1 MLNIQPTTA
10 PVDTVAFFAY
20 LSTDTPASVAHHI
33 LTFDKVIT
41 NVGNAY
47 HSHQGTF
54 FAPRTGIYVFTWTI
68 RLTDYSKQTTELL
81 VNNNV
86 INWIYFNSND
96 SVDGSVTGTAVV
108 QVNQGDDVLI
118 RTGSRFHTGTIK
130 SDHDGKSSFAGWILM

>member
-1 MLNIQPTTA
+1 MLSIQPKTV

-33 LTFDKVIT
+33 LTFDTVIT

-54 FAPRTGIYVFTWTI
+54 FAPRTGINVFTWTI
-68 RLTDYSKQTTELL
+68 RLTNYSKQTTELL

-86 INWIYFNSND
+86 IYWIYFNSND

-130 SDHDGKSSFAGWILM
+130 SDHVFGNMHLSSPN

>member
-33 LTFDKVIT
+33 LTFDKVI
-41 NVGNAY
+41 
-47 HSHQGTF
+47 
-54 FAPRTGIYVFTWTI
+54 GIYVFTWTI

-96 SVDGSVTGTAVV
+96 SVDGSVTGTVVV

>member
-1 MLNIQPTTA
+1 M

-33 LTFDKVIT
+33 LTFDTVIT

-54 FAPRTGIYVFTWTI
+54 FAPWTGIYVFTWTI
-68 RLTDYSKQTTELL
+68 RLTNYSKQTTELL

-86 INWIYFNSND
+86 IYWIYFNSND

>member
-1 MLNIQPTTA
+1 MLSIQPTTV

-20 LSTDTPASVAHHI
+20 LSMDTPASVAHHI
-33 LTFDKVIT
+33 LTFDTVIT

-47 HSHQGTF
+47 HSYLGTF

-118 RTGSRFHTGTIK
+118 RTVPVSTLVQSKAIMMANHRSPVGF
-130 SDHDGKSSFAGWILM
+130 

>member
-1 MLNIQPTTA
+1 MPIT
-10 PVDTVAFFAY
+10 
-20 LSTDTPASVAHHI
+20 
-33 LTFDKVIT
+33 LTWVR
-41 NVGNAY
+41 
-47 HSHQGTF
+47 SLHQGPGYTCL
-54 FAPRTGIYVFTWTI
+54 PG
-68 RLTDYSKQTTELL
+68 LTDYSTQPTELL

-86 INWIYFNSND
+86 IYWIYFNSND